1 MKYRE
6 PRRGDLVAFRH
17 GKNRGRPFGVCRG
30 DVAGPDGRRL
40 VEAALFKGFDTD
52 VIEADELTAVSEWR
66 VMLRDDDWPDAARWR
81 PR

>member
-1 MKYRE
+1 MKYRA

-17 GKNRGRPFGVCRG
+17 GKNRGRPIGVCRVVCAYALANPG
-30 DVAGPDGRRL
+30 DVI
-40 VEAALFKGFDTD
+40 V
-52 VIEADELTAVSEWR
+52 ADERTAVSEWR